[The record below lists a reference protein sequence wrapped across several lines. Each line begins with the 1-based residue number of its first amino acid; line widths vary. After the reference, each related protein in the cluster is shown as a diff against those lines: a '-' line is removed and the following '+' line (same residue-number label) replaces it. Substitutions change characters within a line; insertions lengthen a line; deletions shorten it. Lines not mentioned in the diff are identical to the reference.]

1 MTDNNKTLVSA
12 GHELASELKAD
23 CGAVDVRSLANL
35 LTELASALDV
45 QSARSDALAAEQA
58 RYSMPAG
65 EADQRMAESRAVR
78 QALGFGQDADDVAP
92 VDLVERINALAEAL
106 KSSEANDAD
115 ARCHVAELEEKC
127 AALAA
132 ELKQSKIDAECCKH
146 GMEQSNKRLTEIAA
160 ENAALKSGQLFFM
173 YSDETGFEIHKS
185 QERAIASAKDMI
197 AVCREEAA
205 QDGWPEDADTI
216 CWGVIMQKAIETNF
230 EKPSEQNGWIGW
242 SEYNLNPELETPA
255 TDAWVNEQRAVGAT
269 LVETNLR
276 ACYEEFPESSRDIVD
291 ECIQIA
297 ANTAAQLRG
306 SQV

>member
-1 MTDNNKTLVSA
+1 MTDNNKHLVSA

-23 CGAVDVRSLANL
+23 CGVVDVRSVAKL

-45 QSARSDALAAEQA
+45 QSARSDALAAELA

-92 VDLVERINALAEAL
+92 VDLVERINALAAAL
-106 KSSEANDAD
+106 KASETNDAD

-132 ELKQSKIDAECCKH
+132 KLNDVC
-146 GMEQSNKRLTEIAA
+146 A
-160 ENAALKSGQLFFM
+160 ENAALKATFDKPQAYLSWHAIPPTWDEPLPCGEYLDVHDTDGHKN
-173 YSDETGFEIHKS
+173 SDGTDCWPVF
-185 QERAIASAKDMI
+185 AK
-197 AVCREEAA
+197 
-205 QDGWPEDADTI
+205 PE
-216 CWGVIMQKAIETNF
+216 IETPN
-230 EKPSEQNGWIGW
+230 
-242 SEYNLNPELETPA
+242 
-255 TDAWVNEQRAVGAT
+255 TDAWVNEQRAAGAT
-269 LVETNLR
+269 RVETNLR

-297 ANTAAQLRG
+297 ANAAAQLRG
-306 SQV
+306 GQV

>member
-23 CGAVDVRSLANL
+23 CGAVDMRSVANL

-45 QSARSDALAAEQA
+45 QIARSDALAAEQA

-92 VDLVERINALAEAL
+92 VDLVGRINALAAAL
-106 KSSEANDAD
+106 KASEANDAD

-132 ELKQSKIDAECCKH
+132 E
-146 GMEQSNKRLTEIAA
+146 
-160 ENAALKSGQLFFM
+160 NAALKAICEDRRTFIMNGVQLG
-173 YSDETGFEIHKS
+173 YIQVPTVETDPALETI
-185 QERAIASAKDMI
+185 RI
-197 AVCREEAA
+197 AVSPQE
-205 QDGWPEDADTI
+205 P
-216 CWGVIMQKAIETNF
+216 
-230 EKPSEQNGWIGW
+230 
-242 SEYNLNPELETPA
+242 TPA
-255 TDAWVNEQRAVGAT
+255 TDAWVNEQRDAILAATFEAAKQEVERRFGRTFQDCAWLARRSSDTQMKGAVEMAEW
-269 LVETNLR
+269 VEL
-276 ACYEEFPESSRDIVD
+276 Y
-291 ECIQIA
+291 
-297 ANTAAQLRG
+297 AAQLRG

>member
-1 MTDNNKTLVSA
+1 MTDNNKHLVRV
-12 GHELASELKAD
+12 GHEFAAAMSDDTPIITIAKM
-23 CGAVDVRSLANL
+23 V
-35 LTELASALDV
+35 TELASALDV
-45 QSARSDALAAEQA
+45 QSARSDALAAE
-58 RYSMPAG
+58 
-65 EADQRMAESRAVR
+65 
-78 QALGFGQDADDVAP
+78 
-92 VDLVERINALAEAL
+92 L
-106 KSSEANDAD
+106 K
-115 ARCHVAELEEKC
+115 K
-127 AALAA
+127 
-132 ELKQSKIDAECCKH
+132 SKIDAECYKH

-197 AVCREEAA
+197 AVCREEAV

-255 TDAWVNEQRAVGAT
+255 TDAWLNEQRAVGAT
-269 LVETNLR
+269 QVEANLR
-276 ACYEEFPESSRDIVD
+276 ACHEEFPESSRDIVD

-297 ANTAAQLRG
+297 ANVAAQLRG

>member
-1 MTDNNKTLVSA
+1 MGDKTKHLVRV
-12 GHELASELKAD
+12 GHEFAAAMSDDTPIITIAKM
-23 CGAVDVRSLANL
+23 V
-35 LTELASALDV
+35 TELASALDV
-45 QSARSDALAAEQA
+45 QSARSDALAAELA

-132 ELKQSKIDAECCKH
+132 ELKQSKIDAECYKH

-160 ENAALKSGQLFFM
+160 ENAALKEICEDRRTFIMNGVQLG
-173 YSDETGFEIHKS
+173 YIQVPTVETDTALETI
-185 QERAIASAKDMI
+185 RI
-197 AVCREEAA
+197 AVSPQE
-205 QDGWPEDADTI
+205 P
-216 CWGVIMQKAIETNF
+216 
-230 EKPSEQNGWIGW
+230 
-242 SEYNLNPELETPA
+242 TPA
-255 TDAWVNEQRAVGAT
+255 TDAWMNEHRAVGADLT
-269 LVETNLR
+269 KQQIE
-276 ACYEEFPESSRDIVD
+276 AAMKSCYQD
-291 ECIQIA
+291 EQIGLIEA
-297 ANTAAQLRG
+297 AEIAGSFAAQLRG